1 MRSGYSFPVH
11 FVQPCHRLL
20 EPDFGSVQPR
30 SRARVLC
37 VCGEESADRSLAMA
51 MEAAVA
57 ATASVAAYRWKLSKL
72 RAHRA
77 QTIQKILR
85 HGAHPVP
92 RSWRRPRLEWPDRH
106 NDEEGRGD
114 RRVVDDELTDR
125 LLIDR
130 RRHSHPR
137 SFSPSCSPSLPLG
150 LLKCAPRMN
159 GANSGQRWKREKC
172 EQSKESRD
180 RYFISK
186 VKLSSRTTT
195 PLPL

>member
-57 ATASVAAYRWKLSKL
+57 VTASVAAYRWKLSKL

-137 SFSPSCSPSLPLG
+137 SFSPSLPHSLLD
-150 LLKCAPRMN
+150 C
-159 GANSGQRWKREKC
+159 
-172 EQSKESRD
+172 
-180 RYFISK
+180 
-186 VKLSSRTTT
+186 
-195 PLPL
+195 